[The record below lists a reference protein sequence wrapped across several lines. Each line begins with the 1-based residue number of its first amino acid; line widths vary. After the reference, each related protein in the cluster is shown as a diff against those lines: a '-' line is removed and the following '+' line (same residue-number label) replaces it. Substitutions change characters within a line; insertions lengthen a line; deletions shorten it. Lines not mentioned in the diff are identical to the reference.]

1 MATDASTDTPHDGEE
16 ARWDTPAATAVALT
30 GAIVSYFVWLGLPVI
45 LGSLVTG
52 LGFTDQQIGWIG
64 SAENLGVLLGAT
76 LVSVNAR
83 TGRFRRLAL
92 IGIAITVLAD
102 VATLGI
108 SSVGGF
114 CIVRLIGGAGSGA
127 CYSASIAC
135 LSLTRRPTRTFSI
148 LMVVMTIANSLE
160 ISGLP
165 LVVDR
170 WGVTGVYTFL
180 AVSYGVPMAFLG
192 LIPARITSSGRTEEE
207 LQITASIGKRQSACL
222 AWLCLVGIVF
232 FNIAASSFWAY
243 AERIGDFAGMTPG
256 KISETL
262 TFCNLLGLVGSV
274 AAYWISR
281 LWGQHRPQLVCLV
294 LMIFAYGMWSVNL
307 TPHTYVIGVF
317 MFFQIWAIVA
327 VYQLGTLSTIDQ
339 SGHYV
344 ALVPAA
350 QGVGQSVG
358 PLFAGFLLARQ
369 FHFPAMLGVIA
380 AFVVGCL
387 AAYATVYL
395 ALRNM
400 SPALAEE

>member
-1 MATDASTDTPHDGEE
+1 MATDVSADARQNDQE
-16 ARWDTPAATAVALT
+16 ARWDSPAATAVALA

-52 LGFTDQQIGWIG
+52 LGFTDQQIGWVG

-76 LVSVNAR
+76 FVSGKAR
-83 TGRFRRLAL
+83 TRRFRRLAL
-92 IGIAITVLAD
+92 IGAAFAVCAD
-102 VATLGI
+102 VTTLGI
-108 SSVGGF
+108 NSIGAF

-160 ISGLP
+160 ILGLP

-180 AVSYGVPMAFLG
+180 AVSYGLPMVFLG
-192 LIPARITSSGRTEEE
+192 LIPARISSSGRTEEE
-207 LQITASIGKRQSACL
+207 INTTTSIGKRQSARL
-222 AWLCLVGIVF
+222 AWLCLVGIVL

-243 AERIGDFAGMTPG
+243 AERIGVFAGMTTG
-256 KISETL
+256 RISDTL
-262 TFCNLLGLVGSV
+262 TLCNLLGLAGTV
-274 AAYWISR
+274 AAYWISQV
-281 LWGQHRPQLVCLV
+281 WGQHRPQLVCLAV
-294 LMIFAYGMWSVNL
+294 MIVAYGMWSVNL
-307 TPHTYVIGVF
+307 TPRTYVIGVF
-317 MFFQIWAIVA
+317 VFFQIWAIVA

-339 SGHYV
+339 SGRYV
-344 ALVPAA
+344 ALVPGA

-369 FHFPAMLGVIA
+369 FHFSAMLGVITV
-380 AFVVGCL
+380 FVVGCL
-387 AAYATVYL
+387 LAYATVYL
-395 ALRNM
+395 ALRSI